1 MEIEPGDRVLHCPG
15 KGGISHHGIGTILHE
30 WGSWRACKMCY
41 RPYCDRHRELYPM
54 NKNGERQWFY
64 DVNGEGTF
72 DVLFDGEKELRSV
85 NQRWLKRIVR
95 APIATLPEHRP
106 AA

>member
-1 MEIEPGDRVLHCPG
+1 
-15 KGGISHHGIGTILHE
+15 
-30 WGSWRACKMCY
+30 
-41 RPYCDRHRELYPM
+41 M
-54 NKNGERQWFY
+54 NKKGERQWFY

-85 NQRWLKRIVR
+85 NQCWLKPLGRVRYSRI
-95 APIATLPEHRP
+95 ANSTATLPEHRP